1 MCDRSL
7 VIHQQELSECVR
19 APNISAV
26 VASILLYNV
35 SFNYTI
41 LTRPNPTD
49 SFLVILTNKDRTMAQ
64 DMQSYVQ
71 RNDYSG
77 AIKSF
82 SALELQVR
90 TSFRLHRLKF

>member
-49 SFLVILTNKDRTMAQ
+49 KIRTNKDRTMAQ